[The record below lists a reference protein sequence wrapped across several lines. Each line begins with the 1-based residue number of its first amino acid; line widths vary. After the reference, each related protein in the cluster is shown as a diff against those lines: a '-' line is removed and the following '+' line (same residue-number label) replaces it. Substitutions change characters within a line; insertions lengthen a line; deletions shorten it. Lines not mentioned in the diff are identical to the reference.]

1 MELGQG
7 EVFRVLHEQLVELHE
22 ADTALLPRAL
32 VGVQSDAHQVWS
44 LKQFA
49 SVCFFTTAIR
59 GGRHGRVKEG
69 SSPSIFGT
77 AQRSAGYFYRFGR
90 KSRRN
95 FAVVTFAV
103 APFAVKPKMP
113 L

>member
-32 VGVQSDAHQVWS
+32 VGVQPDADQVWS

-49 SVCFFTTAIR
+49 SVCFFTIAIR
-59 GGRHGRVKEG
+59 GGVVMGG
-69 SSPSIFGT
+69 
-77 AQRSAGYFYRFGR
+77 
-90 KSRRN
+90 SRRARAPQ
-95 FAVVTFAV
+95 FLEQHREVRAIFIGLVEKAAVIL
-103 APFAVKPKMP
+103 PW
-113 L
+113 